1 MDVFDSAI
9 RAKGDIAGV
18 FEYDGAR
25 DPQNASAYFY
35 LYRAD
40 GKEADSIIDVL
51 HIRSGA
57 WPITKADIAVKWD
70 KSERRVGLFVFGK
83 LAAAFDIETGK
94 KHDGGYGR
102 DFQADIS
109 WD

>member
-1 MDVFDSAI
+1 M
-9 RAKGDIAGV
+9 G
-18 FEYDGAR
+18 
-25 DPQNASAYFY
+25 Q
-35 LYRAD
+35 
-40 GKEADSIIDVL
+40 
-51 HIRSGA
+51 
-57 WPITKADIAVKWD
+57 
-70 KSERRVGLFVFGK
+70 SERRVGLFVFGK